1 VRRLH
6 DLFISAVTAAGPDG
20 VAALGSSRTCNNS
33 QATESLTR
41 DVNDIG
47 HGGS

>member
-1 VRRLH
+1 LH

-20 VAALGSSRTCNNS
+20 VAAFGSSRTCNNS
-33 QATESLTR
+33 QATESLTC
-41 DVNDIG
+41 DIDETG